1 MAGNLIDADRRLDG
15 LENWLGL
22 LLGGSLGQEWRL
34 TACLKPTQLPVK
46 LRGTLMTN
54 HIPKI
59 TSIVVNGTAPLEPL
73 AHRKRFRRKNVANT
87 IPGIKIGVRAI
98 FCFHFS
104 PPNDL

>member
-1 MAGNLIDADRRLDG
+1 MAGNLVDADGRLDG
-15 LENWLGL
+15 LKDWLDLLWEASLGL
-22 LLGGSLGQEWRL
+22 EWRL

-46 LRGTLMTN
+46 LSGTLMTN
-54 HIPKI
+54 HIPRI
-59 TSIVVNGTAPLEPL
+59 TSIVVKGTAPLEPL